1 MALAGA
7 ISVAW
12 GVLAILWPITGALAL
27 TWLLA
32 AYALFFGVVLLFLAF
47 RLRSRRHALPPGMFP
62 QRA

>member
-7 ISVAW
+7 ISVVW
-12 GVLAILWPITGALAL
+12 GVLAILWPITGALTL

-47 RLRSRRHALPPGMFP
+47 RLRTRRHALPPGTFP
-62 QRA
+62 QRP

>member
-7 ISVAW
+7 ISVVW
-12 GVLAILWPITGALAL
+12 GVLAILWPITGALTL

-47 RLRSRRHALPPGMFP
+47 RLRRHALPPGMFP